1 MCMACE
7 QTLTVEQ
14 VLNLTANDLRRI
26 NVPVELCE
34 SIGVPVANA
43 IRNLQAC
50 VNALEIAKAEQEAK
64 EEPIADGEEVNDD
77 EREADAE

>member
-1 MCMACE
+1 MCKACE
-7 QTLTVEQ
+7 QKLTVEQ
-14 VLNLTANDLRRI
+14 VLGITANDLRRI
-26 NVPVELCE
+26 SVPVELSE

-64 EEPIADGEEVNDD
+64 EDIGFEVEEVKDD
-77 EREADAE
+77 ERDTDPE

>member
-1 MCMACE
+1 MCKACE

-34 SIGVPVANA
+34 SIGVPVANS

-64 EEPIADGEEVNDD
+64 EDIDFEVEEVKDD

>member
-1 MCMACE
+1 MCKACE

-64 EEPIADGEEVNDD
+64 EDIDFEVEEVKDD

>member
-1 MCMACE
+1 MCKACE
-7 QTLTVEQ
+7 QKLTVEQ
-14 VLNLTANDLRRI
+14 VLSITANDLRRI
-26 NVPVELCE
+26 SIPVELCE

-64 EEPIADGEEVNDD
+64 EDIDFEVEEVEDD

>member
-1 MCMACE
+1 MCNACE
-7 QTLTVEQ
+7 QKLTVEQ
-14 VLNLTANDLRRI
+14 VLGITANDLRRI
-26 NVPVELCE
+26 SVPVELSE

-64 EEPIADGEEVNDD
+64 EDIDFEVEEVKDD
-77 EREADAE
+77 ERDTDPE